1 MAINKLTTIPKHLM
15 IDPAHPL
22 PPNSVTYPGT
32 GGNYGTYAVPVSMGG
47 VSISNGT
54 IPPPNLTE
62 HTIQGSMLT
71 VSKIVDHYV
80 MEQLSEDEIK
90 ISMIGQLVEEI
101 IRNKCVEF
109 TKQRNEINN
118 ETVIRARIFVTPDT
132 NVRIIR
138 EMQK

>member
-1 MAINKLTTIPKHLM
+1 MIN
-15 IDPAHPL
+15 PAHPL

-32 GGNYGTYAVPVSMGG
+32 GDSSGTYAVPASMGG

-54 IPPPNLTE
+54 IPPSNLTE

-71 VSKIVDHYV
+71 VSKIIDHYV

-90 ISMIGQLVEEI
+90 KSMIGQLVEEI

-109 TKQRNEINN
+109 TKQRNERNN

-138 EMQK
+138 ELLK

>member
-1 MAINKLTTIPKHLM
+1 MIN
-15 IDPAHPL
+15 PAHPL

-32 GGNYGTYAVPVSMGG
+32 GDSSGTYAVPASMGG
-47 VSISNGT
+47 VSIGVNPFQFDNT
-54 IPPPNLTE
+54 TVKE

-71 VSKIVDHYV
+71 VSKIIDHYV

-90 ISMIGQLVEEI
+90 KSMIGQLVEEI

-109 TKQRNEINN
+109 TKQRNERNN

-138 EMQK
+138 ELLK

>member
-1 MAINKLTTIPKHLM
+1 MAITKLSMIPKHAM

-22 PPNSVTYPGT
+22 SPNSVTYPGT
-32 GGNYGTYAVPVSMGG
+32 GGSFAIPSNIGG

-62 HTIQGSMLT
+62 HTIQGSMIT
-71 VSKIVDHYV
+71 VSKIIDHFV
-80 MEQLSEDEIK
+80 VEQLSEDELK
-90 ISMIGQLVEEI
+90 KSMVTQLVEEI

-109 TKQRNEINN
+109 TKQIGHSKN
-118 ETVIRARIFVTPDT
+118 ETIIRARIFVTPDT